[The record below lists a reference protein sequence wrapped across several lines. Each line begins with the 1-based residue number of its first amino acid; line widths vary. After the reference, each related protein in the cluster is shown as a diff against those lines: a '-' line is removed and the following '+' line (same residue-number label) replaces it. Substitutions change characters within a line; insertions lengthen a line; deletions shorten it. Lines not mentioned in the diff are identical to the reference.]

1 MSTIRPLRRFPMLWV
16 TPPTPSSGRSQTR
29 SSIGSWTSPS
39 TVLRTGSGFETVSS
53 YPSRRMFSTI
63 TASWSSPRPTTLK
76 ASGVS
81 VSSTRI
87 ETFR

>member
-1 MSTIRPLRRFPMLWV
+1 MLSV
-16 TPPTPSSGRSQTR
+16 TPPTPSSGRSHTK
-29 SSIGSWTSPS
+29 SSIGSWFSPP
-39 TVLRTGSGFETVSS
+39 TVLRIGSGLETVSS

-63 TASWSSPRPTTLK
+63 TASCSSPRPTTLK

-81 VSSTRI
+81 VSSTRM